1 MSEYPTS
8 PRPRKRQRTGKGKV
22 GTDRPNLTE
31 VNFILQAVLR
41 FLDIVAG
48 EDSTSET
55 DQENESEPD
64 DEEDHERHS
73 TLSPGPTIIK
83 ETDWEGVLER
93 AKLRGKKI
101 APRTDDN
108 CYSDEV
114 ILQLKAADFLWE
126 IRCIPGQEDT
136 LRSKV
141 KIATESSLPYSL
153 PTYIYTHKDLP
164 GRIYA
169 EMPSA
174 KRTHTPQTW
183 TTISRG
189 ASKWKRYEGD
199 IALVALHRSRLVAI
213 IIPRIAL
220 SKIEGKKRRASAR
233 PCKLVDLH
241 ISLGNNTE
249 AIGNGFYTYK
259 DHVFTP
265 DGFIITDIEDVPT
278 KPPHEHPVPTYEVLR
293 TYRESEWLTP
303 SMYQQT
309 EREIAQRQIKIHD
322 RVQITAGVYLG
333 LTGNIIDISSTEA
346 SVFIESQDH
355 TPNSH

>member
-1 MSEYPTS
+1 M
-8 PRPRKRQRTGKGKV
+8 KRV
-22 GTDRPNLTE
+22 PSDSM
-31 VNFILQAVLR
+31 LQYVSA
-41 FLDIVAG
+41 
-48 EDSTSET
+48 
-55 DQENESEPD
+55 
-64 DEEDHERHS
+64 
-73 TLSPGPTIIK
+73 
-83 ETDWEGVLER
+83 
-93 AKLRGKKI
+93 
-101 APRTDDN
+101 
-108 CYSDEV
+108 
-114 ILQLKAADFLWE
+114 
-126 IRCIPGQEDT
+126 
-136 LRSKV
+136 
-141 KIATESSLPYSL
+141 
-153 PTYIYTHKDLP
+153 
-164 GRIYA
+164 
-169 EMPSA
+169 A

-355 TPNSH
+355 TPQLPLNELRMHFVVGDEVEVVSGEFRGTTGWVVNISDEEMTIYNMRQNSQVRYIFTMQETIHI